1 MCPARR
7 LWHKESLSSESLSSE
22 SLSNESL
29 SSESLSNE
37 SLSSTLKRGHSV
49 GVCTFLSHPR
59 SLAVAADPK
68 PSEPDGVIPS
78 GPETI
83 GHVTAGDRSRI
94 LPVQR
99 WVRVPGA
106 TEPDGEDSCGQWHG
120 QAVERDAL
128 AVEEPLEIRVA
139 HGPETRRISQSLSI
153 TMRTPGDD
161 FELAVGFLLS
171 EGVIRAVADL
181 QAVSESQEIVA
192 GENLV
197 RVSLAPHVVF
207 DPQRFQRHFY
217 TTSSCGLCGKAS
229 LEALAAQ
236 NWGPVGG
243 QTLRLEPAWIG
254 QLPAALR
261 RAQRVFDAT
270 GGLHAS
276 ALFPVHGELELLRE
290 DVGRHNAL
298 DKVLGRCL
306 LDDRLPAADRV
317 LVVSGRVSL
326 ELLQKAVA
334 GGVPVVVGI
343 GAPSSLAVECA
354 ETFGVTLVGFASDRR
369 FNCYAHPQRIG

>member
-1 MCPARR
+1 M
-7 LWHKESLSSESLSSE
+7 
-22 SLSNESL
+22 
-29 SSESLSNE
+29 
-37 SLSSTLKRGHSV
+37 
-49 GVCTFLSHPR
+49 
-59 SLAVAADPK
+59 AADPK
-68 PSEPDGVIPS
+68 PSESDGVPS
-78 GPETI
+78 VCSAASGRIANGE
-83 GHVTAGDRSRI
+83 RSRQV
-94 LPVQR
+94 PVQR
-99 WVRVPGA
+99 WVRVPGPGESGGEHA
-106 TEPDGEDSCGQWHG
+106 EEPWQGL
-120 QAVERDAL
+120 AVERDAL
-128 AVEEPLEIRVA
+128 AVEEPLEIRVS
-139 HGPETRRISQSLSI
+139 HGPEARRTSQSLSI

-171 EGVIRAVADL
+171 EGLIRSVADL
-181 QAVSESQEIVA
+181 RAVKESQAVA
-192 GENLV
+192 GGENV
-197 RVSLAPHVVF
+197 IRVSLAPQVAF

-229 LEALAAQ
+229 LAALAAQ
-236 NWGPVGG
+236 DWAPVGG
-243 QTLRLEPAWIG
+243 RQLRLDPAWVG

-306 LDDRLPAADRV
+306 LDARLPAADRV

-334 GGVPVVVGI
+334 GGIPVVVGI

-354 ETFGVTLVGFASDRR
+354 ESFGVTLLGFASERR
-369 FNCYAHPQRIG
+369 FNAYTHPERIGGGRSA

>member
-1 MCPARR
+1 M
-7 LWHKESLSSESLSSE
+7 
-22 SLSNESL
+22 
-29 SSESLSNE
+29 
-37 SLSSTLKRGHSV
+37 
-49 GVCTFLSHPR
+49 
-59 SLAVAADPK
+59 AADPK
-68 PSEPDGVIPS
+68 LSEPDGVTPA
-78 GPETI
+78 GPDPI
-83 GHVTAGDRSRI
+83 GHVTAGDRSRTV
-94 LPVQR
+94 PVQR
-99 WVRVPGA
+99 WVRVPGPTA
-106 TEPDGEDSCGQWHG
+106 AGGQVSCSEDSGGEDSGGQWQG
-120 QAVERDAL
+120 LAAERDAL
-128 AVEEPLEIRVA
+128 AVEEPLEIRLA
-139 HGPETRRISQSLSI
+139 YGPDERRISQSLSI

-171 EGVIRAVADL
+171 EGVIRSRADL
-181 QAVSESQEIVA
+181 RAVPESQESVA

-236 NWGPVGG
+236 KWEPVGG
-243 QTLRLEPAWIG
+243 QALRLQPAWIG

-306 LDDRLPAADRV
+306 LDARLPASERV
-317 LVVSGRVSL
+317 LVVSGRSSL

-334 GGVPVVVGI
+334 AGIPVVVGI

-354 ETFGVTLVGFASDRR
+354 AAFGVTLVGFASERR

>member
-1 MCPARR
+1 M
-7 LWHKESLSSESLSSE
+7 
-22 SLSNESL
+22 
-29 SSESLSNE
+29 
-37 SLSSTLKRGHSV
+37 
-49 GVCTFLSHPR
+49 
-59 SLAVAADPK
+59 AADPK
-68 PSEPDGVIPS
+68 PSEPDGATPS
-78 GPETI
+78 CPESTGLEST
-83 GHVTAGDRSRI
+83 GHVTAGDRSRSV
-94 LPVQR
+94 PVQR
-99 WVRVPGA
+99 WVRVPGP
-106 TEPDGEDSCGQWHG
+106 TESNGDAAGGQWQG

-171 EGVIRAVADL
+171 EGVIRSVADL
-181 QAVSESQEIVA
+181 QAVSVSQEIVA

-229 LEALAAQ
+229 LAALAAQ
-236 NWGPVGG
+236 DWGPVGG
-243 QTLRLEPAWIG
+243 QTLRLKPAWIG

-306 LDDRLPAADRV
+306 LDDHLPAEERV

-354 ETFGVTLVGFASDRR
+354 ETFGVTLMGFASERR